1 MKKSW
6 ATVLEFIF
14 ALQPVWVFGDS
25 TVSPPNPVGEKV
37 YREHMQ
43 SHLLAAAIVAGIIVG
58 TFLVA
63 WIISKTRCK
72 EQKLIPED
80 AASHPS

>member
-1 MKKSW
+1 
-6 ATVLEFIF
+6 
-14 ALQPVWVFGDS
+14 
-25 TVSPPNPVGEKV
+25 
-37 YREHMQ
+37 MQ